1 LFSGLPKV
9 GAEAIT
15 QPGVVP
21 RPTQPQLEIQKL
33 AAEIADVRKHN
44 AILPTRNERSSL
56 VKQEVDRLLG
66 KASLLVEQEAEAQQ
80 RGKELAKVSASYY
93 KENIELREKLKEQ
106 AAEIDRLKG
115 VRMHNPKPPSPDAV
129 NPFAYIGRPI

>member
-1 LFSGLPKV
+1 M
-9 GAEAIT
+9 
-15 QPGVVP
+15 
-21 RPTQPQLEIQKL
+21 
-33 AAEIADVRKHN
+33 
-44 AILPTRNERSSL
+44 